1 MRWIVYACSTG
12 LFATA
17 TGQITDSNY
26 VQPGYVQTTS
36 SSIGQHIRLP
46 QMEQGHTVL
55 FAGKTIHRYDNF
67 QPGHVQD
74 YHTTVHFP
82 IFGSPEQPFIYT
94 LGDSSFYVDTAHNH
108 QTDHLQA
115 RLQIVSDGRILH
127 QEPLYRFHYIPDTLL
142 RVPVFNVNPVV
153 SSGHMYGGWLSDRLD
168 NRNDTLDAEM
178 MWVTLPF
185 RYDSA
190 DYLYPNTTRF
200 RFGHVSPPNDGC
212 ERFKVN
218 QIPIN
223 RSSKSFETV
232 QVFYHLSQF
241 VQFLQA
247 MQFQSIPDSILIDT
261 HAYYGRDISSFTGYT
276 SPPRLEFGYGG
287 VDDAEDAQ
295 VVIHE
300 FTHALID
307 QAAPDTYLGDDRK
320 SMEEGYGDYLAMSY
334 SEHLTGKK
342 ETDVFSWDA
351 HNEFWDGFIVNSPTT
366 YRLRTGKMNHD
377 REIWSSFLTM
387 IAERIGRTT
396 TDELVLESL
405 YYLQPNITM
414 PEMGSILLHLDTVLH
429 LARNSDVIQSCMMEK
444 EFRVSNPGTST
455 NDPAFFRIRNSTP
468 ISGHPLTIEWT
479 ESGTVEVWI
488 VDVAGRCLFNT
499 RGANGKLEITR
510 PPTSQPGI
518 LRLQHTD
525 LRGTQHE
532 FHYRIWW

>member
-1 MRWIVYACSTG
+1 M
-12 LFATA
+12 
-17 TGQITDSNY
+17 
-26 VQPGYVQTTS
+26 
-36 SSIGQHIRLP
+36 
-46 QMEQGHTVL
+46 
-55 FAGKTIHRYDNF
+55 
-67 QPGHVQD
+67 
-74 YHTTVHFP
+74 
-82 IFGSPEQPFIYT
+82 
-94 LGDSSFYVDTAHNH
+94 
-108 QTDHLQA
+108 
-115 RLQIVSDGRILH
+115 
-127 QEPLYRFHYIPDTLL
+127 
-142 RVPVFNVNPVV
+142 
-153 SSGHMYGGWLSDRLD
+153 
-168 NRNDTLDAEM
+168 
-178 MWVTLPF
+178 
-185 RYDSA
+185 
-190 DYLYPNTTRF
+190 
-200 RFGHVSPPNDGC
+200 
-212 ERFKVN
+212 
-218 QIPIN
+218 
-223 RSSKSFETV
+223 
-232 QVFYHLSQF
+232 
-241 VQFLQA
+241 
-247 MQFQSIPDSILIDT
+247 
-261 HAYYGRDISSFTGYT
+261 
-276 SPPRLEFGYGG
+276 
-287 VDDAEDAQ
+287 DDAEDAQ